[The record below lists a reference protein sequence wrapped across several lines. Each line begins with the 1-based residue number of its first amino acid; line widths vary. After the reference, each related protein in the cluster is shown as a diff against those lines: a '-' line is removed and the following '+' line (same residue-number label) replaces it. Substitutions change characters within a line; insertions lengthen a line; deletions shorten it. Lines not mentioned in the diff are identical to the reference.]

1 LNLAVARHR
10 EISVTMMMG
19 INQRGKPVICKRDP
33 ALQEYWGN
41 AMQMMLK
48 ASPLHSLLEEIV
60 YPTSSVARDL
70 ILAKIPSRSLMCA
83 GFRRAAELVFGV
95 LGEV

>member
-1 LNLAVARHR
+1 LNLAVARHC

-60 YPTSSVARDL
+60 YPTSSVARDF
-70 ILAKIPSRSLMCA
+70 AKIPSRSLMCA
-83 GFRRAAELVFGV
+83 ALRRAAELVFGV
-95 LGEV
+95 LGDV